1 MEYAEIMIQAL
12 LLLMLAPLVSGFIK
26 IVKARL
32 QNRRGP
38 KILQSYYDIAKLLQ
52 KDSVLSPATS
62 AIFRISP
69 YIYFTV
75 TLTAAAMLPL
85 AWFGGNGWSFDV
97 FLLIYLLAAG
107 RFLMVLASLD
117 AGSAFGGMGGSREM
131 YLSVLIEPLLLL
143 ALLTVAMRSN
153 STNLLSMA
161 VVAGGTPVSL
171 PYMFAAIAFCMI
183 MIAETGRVPI
193 DNPDTHL
200 ELTMIHEGMILEYSG
215 RYLGLIHWAAAL
227 KQLVVLILFV
237 RFFLPW
243 SFTPFNS
250 WWFLTP
256 VWFLLKLF
264 LAAALLGIV
273 EIATNKMR
281 LFRVPGFLA
290 VSGLLSIL
298 ALVAQ

>member
-1 MEYAEIMIQAL
+1 MEYVEIIMQAL
-12 LLLMLAPLVSGFIK
+12 LLLMLAPLLSGFIK

-38 KILQSYYDIAKLLQ
+38 KLLQSYYDLAKLLQ
-52 KDSVLSPATS
+52 KDSVFSPTIS
-62 AIFRISP
+62 AIFPVSP
-69 YIYFTV
+69 YVYFTV

-85 AWFGGNGWSFDV
+85 TLFGSASRSFDV

-107 RFLMVLASLD
+107 RLFMVLASLD
-117 AGSAFGGMGGSREM
+117 AGSTFGGMGGSREM

-143 ALLTVAMRSN
+143 TLLTVATRSN

-161 VVAGGTPVSL
+161 AIAEKTPFSL
-171 PYMFAAIAFCMI
+171 PYIFAAIAFCII

-215 RYLGLIHWAAAL
+215 RYLGLIHWAASL
-227 KQLVVLILFV
+227 KQLIILILFV
-237 RFFLPW
+237 LFFLPW
-243 SFTPFNS
+243 KFSLFHGWVPTAA
-250 WWFLTP
+250 
-256 VWFLLKLF
+256 WFLLKLF
-264 LAAALLGIV
+264 FAAALLGIA
-273 EIATNKMR
+273 ETGTNKMR